1 MPIERIWL
9 QEHDRREREKTIDEF
24 AKKLKERLIAMQQAE
39 LQGEDLCHCSE
50 SGEDCRYMYQ
60 DVTCQYCAR
69 EQAIKDVDEI
79 AEQLKEGG
87 KYGK

>member
-24 AKKLKERLIAMQQAE
+24 VEELKEYGVLVILTHKEIDRL
-39 LQGEDLCHCSE
+39 
-50 SGEDCRYMYQ
+50 
-60 DVTCQYCAR
+60 
-69 EQAIKDVDEI
+69 

-87 KYGK
+87 KDA